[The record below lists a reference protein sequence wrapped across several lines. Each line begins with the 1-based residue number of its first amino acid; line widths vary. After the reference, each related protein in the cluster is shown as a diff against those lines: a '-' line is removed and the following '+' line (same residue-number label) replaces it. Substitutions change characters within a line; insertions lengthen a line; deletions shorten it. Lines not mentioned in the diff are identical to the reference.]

1 ITHRIHWESAS
12 LLRSEETKE
21 NEGFTVTAEGKGQ
34 GTLSVVT
41 MYHAK
46 AKDQLTCNKFDLKV
60 TIKPAPETGIPSPIF
75 LSSVFLEKRPQDAKN
90 TMILEICTRYR
101 GDQDATMSILDISM
115 MTGFAPDTDDL
126 KQLANGVDRYI
137 SKYELD
143 KAFSDRN
150 TLIIYLDK
158 VSHSEDDCL
167 AFKVHQYFNVE
178 LIQPGAVKVYA
189 YYNL

>member
-1 ITHRIHWESAS
+1 
-12 LLRSEETKE
+12 
-21 NEGFTVTAEGKGQ
+21 
-34 GTLSVVT
+34 
-41 MYHAK
+41 
-46 AKDQLTCNKFDLKV
+46 
-60 TIKPAPETGIPSPIF
+60 
-75 LSSVFLEKRPQDAKN
+75 
-90 TMILEICTRYR
+90 
-101 GDQDATMSILDISM
+101 MSILDISM

-189 YYNL
+189 YYNLEESCTRFYHPEKRIASYKSRMTRSPWKNGWTRPVSQEWTMCTRPDWSRFSCPMTLTSTSWPLSRPSSQARMRCRLDSS